1 MPAVVDGRLGFLMN
15 LAGFSRSLE
24 HDGPSQHSSVPVELK
39 THKVEEAAPVFTL
52 NGIRE
57 TKDLPVSFQLQAK
70 LIGQILGDGKPYL
83 VQNFLV

>member
-1 MPAVVDGRLGFLMN
+1 MPAIVDGRLGLLMN
-15 LAGFSRSLE
+15 LAGFPRSLE
-24 HDGPSQHSSVPVELK
+24 HNGPSQHRSVPVELK
-39 THKVEEAAPVFTL
+39 AHKVEGTAPVFAL
-52 NGIRE
+52 NGVRE